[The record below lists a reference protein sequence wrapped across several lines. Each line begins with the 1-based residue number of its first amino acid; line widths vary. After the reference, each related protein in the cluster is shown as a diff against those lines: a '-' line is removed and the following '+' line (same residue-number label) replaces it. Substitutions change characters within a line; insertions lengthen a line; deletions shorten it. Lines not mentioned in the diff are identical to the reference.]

1 MRNVAKRSKIAPH
14 TSCGGVYVRSVRKRA
29 RMWRFAS
36 RNGLLRTIDGPR
48 TDVADI
54 ATYEYR
60 LANAPGCDTSPATC
74 AWRKGDLWKTTNA
87 LGHATEIV
95 AYDGAGR
102 ALKSI
107 DANDVIT
114 QFTYHP
120 RGWLASRTVK
130 GATTG
135 EDAITTFTYTPTG
148 EVSRITV
155 FSPGQFWIGTVGQ
168 F

>member
-1 MRNVAKRSKIAPH
+1 
-14 TSCGGVYVRSVRKRA
+14 
-29 RMWRFAS
+29 MWRFAS

-135 EDAITTFTYTPTG
+135 EDAITTFTYTATG